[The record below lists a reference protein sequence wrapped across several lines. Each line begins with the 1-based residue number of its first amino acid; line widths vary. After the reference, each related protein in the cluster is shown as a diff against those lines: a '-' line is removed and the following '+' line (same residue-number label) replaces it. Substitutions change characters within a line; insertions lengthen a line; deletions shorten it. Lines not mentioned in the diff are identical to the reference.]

1 MMHRAIRLLVLSA
14 LLFGSV
20 KMARAQRELKD
31 IPSPDPEAERQT
43 LVVADGFEINLF
55 AADPQIVK
63 PIQMNFDAA
72 GRLWVAC
79 SELYPHI
86 APGQEAHDRVIV
98 LEDADGDGRADKSTV
113 FAEGLLIP
121 TGIEPGDGGAY
132 VGNSTE
138 LLHLKDTDGDGRA
151 DQRRVVLSGFGTED
165 THHILHTLRWGYDG
179 QLYFNQSIYIHSHV
193 ETPWGVRR
201 LGGSGTW
208 RFRPESMQL
217 EVFTRGLCNPWGHH
231 YDQWGQSFGTD
242 GAGGEG
248 INYLFPGTV
257 MFTTPGAKRIVPG
270 LNPGSPKHCGLEVVS
285 GRHFPDEWQENLI
298 TNDFR
303 AHRVCRFILSENG
316 SGYSSQELPEL
327 VKTTHVGFRPV
338 DVKMGPDGAIY
349 IADWYNPI
357 IQHGEVDFRDE
368 RRDHAHGRIW
378 RITAKGRPTL
388 PRPKLVAASTP
399 ELLEQL
405 KSPEA
410 WTRHFA
416 KRVLK
421 ERGPEILAPL
431 RAWMASLPQDA
442 SQEQPRLE
450 GLWLLGAFDQTDP
463 PALESLLASSDHR
476 IRAAAVRIASHQ
488 AGRLPRV
495 WEYLAT
501 GVADRHPR
509 VRLESVRALSALPEP
524 RAVELA
530 MRALDHPVD
539 RFLDFAL
546 WQTARDLES
555 VWLPALVAGQFDF
568 GGNST
573 HLVFALDAID
583 SPAVVA
589 PLMQS
594 LQSGRIAAAD
604 QDRALNLLARVGG
617 DAELGQVFQYLTNP
631 AAPADIDRAT
641 LLDSL
646 VSATTQR
653 KLRPAGDLTLI
664 VPLLESGDEATR
676 AAAARAA
683 GAWQVESA
691 RDSLVALASHP
702 DTSVSLRQAALDGIS
717 KLGGFGSI
725 AVLRKLAAAEHP
737 LNLRRQAVI
746 ALSSLDI
753 PAATQLAA
761 EVLSCDPQGDPEACV
776 PLYSALLAHKEGPA
790 RLARALAERKLSPDV
805 AKIGLRAARVGAR
818 ENADLVTALQSAG
831 GLSGGPRTLTPDE
844 LAEFVRKVQQQGD
857 PHRGQLVYRRQEQA
871 CQKCHAIAGHGG
883 RVGPDLV
890 SIGASAQIDYL
901 IESILDPNKAVKENY
916 HSTVLSTTD
925 GLIVTGMI
933 VRETDTEVVLRN
945 GDDLEQSIA
954 KRDIDQRTQGGSLMP
969 AGLADQL
976 TESELLD
983 LARFLSELGKV
994 GPFAVGR
1001 ENVVRRWQ
1009 TLEPTPEL
1017 IKLIA
1022 RRGIEVVLQPQDALH
1037 WLPAYSLVS
1046 GALPMSE
1053 LRPIENRRSA
1063 GTVAVVR
1070 CQLEVTQPG
1079 PVTLSL
1085 NSIAGLTLYVG
1096 TRTVD
1101 LHATQLSLDL
1111 TAGLHDLTLV
1121 IDLASRSEDLR
1132 LELPA
1137 SSDAVAQA
1145 QWVGGK

>member
-1 MMHRAIRLLVLSA
+1 MHLSFRLPFVVLLLLGTARA
-14 LLFGSV
+14 
-20 KMARAQRELKD
+20 ARAQRDLKD
-31 IPSPDPEAERQT
+31 IPSPDPESERQA
-43 LVVADGFEINLF
+43 LVVAEGFQINLF
-55 AADPQIVK
+55 ASDPQVTK

-86 APGQEAHDRVIV
+86 APGQEAHDRVVV
-98 LEDADGDGRADKSTV
+98 LEDTDGDGRADHSTV

-208 RFRPESMQL
+208 MFRPESMRL

-248 INYLFPGTV
+248 INYLFPGSV
-257 MFTTPGAKRIVPG
+257 MFTAPGAKRIVQG
-270 LNPGSPKHCGLEVVS
+270 LNPGSPKHCGLEVLS
-285 GRHFPDEWQENLI
+285 GRHLPDDWQENLI

-303 AHRVCRFILSENG
+303 AHRVCRFVLSENG
-316 SGYSSQELPEL
+316 SGYSSLEQPEL
-327 VKTTHVGFRPV
+327 VKSTHVGFRPV

-357 IQHGEVDFRDE
+357 IQHGEVDFRDD

-388 PRPKLVAASTP
+388 PRPRLVGAPTA

-405 KSPEA
+405 KAPEA

-421 ERGPEILAPL
+421 ERGPEVLPPL
-431 RAWMASLPQDA
+431 REWIAQLPPDP
-442 SQEQPRLE
+442 SSERHRLE
-450 GLWLLGAFDQTDP
+450 GLWMLLAFDQTDP
-463 PALESLLASSDHR
+463 ALLASLLASSDHR
-476 IRAAAVRIASHQ
+476 VRAAAIRIASHCATQ
-488 AGRLPRV
+488 LPQI
-495 WEYLAT
+495 WDYLAT
-501 GVADRHPR
+501 AVADRHPR
-509 VRLESVRALSALPEP
+509 VRLESVRALSGLLQP
-524 RAVELA
+524 RAVEVA
-530 MRALDHPVD
+530 MRALDQPVD

-546 WQTARDLES
+546 WQTSRDLES
-555 VWLPALVAGQFDF
+555 IWLPALAAGQIDF
-568 GGNST
+568 GGNSQ
-573 HLVFALDAID
+573 HLVFALDAMD
-583 SPAVVA
+583 TPAVVP
-589 PLMQS
+589 PLMHA
-594 LQSGRIAAAD
+594 LQSGRIAATD
-604 QDRALNLLARVGG
+604 QERALNLLARVGG
-617 DAELGQVFQYLTNP
+617 DAELGEVFRGITRQPVP
-631 AAPADIDRAT
+631 AGLDRAA

-646 VSATTQR
+646 VSAATQR
-653 KLRPAGDLTLI
+653 KLRPAGDLSQI
-664 VPLLESGDEATR
+664 VNLLQAGDDATR

-683 GAWQVESA
+683 GAWQIEPA
-691 RDSLVALASHP
+691 RAVLAELASHAE
-702 DTSVSLRQAALDGIS
+702 TSASLRHAALEGLAR
-717 KLGGFGSI
+717 LGGPASTTLLTQLCDKDRP
-725 AVLRKLAAAEHP
+725 APLRRAAA
-737 LNLRRQAVI
+737 I
-746 ALSSLDI
+746 ALATLDI
-753 PAATQLAA
+753 KAAAQVAA
-761 EVLSCDPQGDPEACV
+761 DVLSCDAHGDPEESV
-776 PLYSALLAHKEGPA
+776 PLFSALLAHKEGPA
-790 RLARALAERKLSPDV
+790 LLAKSLAQRELPPDV

-818 ENADLVTALQSAG
+818 QNDELIATLQAAG
-831 GLSGGPRTLTPDE
+831 RLAGGPRSLSPEE
-844 LAEFVRKVQQQGD
+844 LSEFVLKVREQGD
-857 PHRGQLVYRRQEQA
+857 PMRGQQVYRRQEQA

-901 IESILDPNKAVKENY
+901 VESILDPNKAIKENY
-916 HSTVLSTTD
+916 HATVLSTTD
-925 GLIVTGMI
+925 GLVVTGLV
-933 VRETDTEVVLRN
+933 VRESDREIVLRN
-945 GDDLEQSIA
+945 GDDLEQTIA
-954 KRDIDQRTQGGSLMP
+954 KADIDERTPGASLMP

-976 TESELLD
+976 TEAELLD

-1009 TLEPTPEL
+1009 LLEPSPEL
-1017 IKLIA
+1017 TKLVGK
-1022 RRGIEVVLQPQDALH
+1022 RGIEVVLQPHDAIR

-1046 GALPMSE
+1046 GALPREE
-1053 LRPIENRRSA
+1053 LKPIENRRPA
-1063 GTVAVVR
+1063 GPLAVVR
-1070 CQLEVTQPG
+1070 CQLEVTQAGKLP
-1079 PVTLSL
+1079 LAL
-1085 NSIAGLTLYVG
+1085 NSLTGLKLYVG
-1096 TRTVD
+1096 HRPV
-1101 LHATQLSLDL
+1101 QLDSLTPQL
-1111 TAGLHDLTLV
+1111 ELPAGVHDFTFV
-1121 IDLASRSEDLR
+1121 IDLQSRSDDLR
-1132 LELPA
+1132 LELPM
-1137 SSDAVAQA
+1137 SSDAVARA